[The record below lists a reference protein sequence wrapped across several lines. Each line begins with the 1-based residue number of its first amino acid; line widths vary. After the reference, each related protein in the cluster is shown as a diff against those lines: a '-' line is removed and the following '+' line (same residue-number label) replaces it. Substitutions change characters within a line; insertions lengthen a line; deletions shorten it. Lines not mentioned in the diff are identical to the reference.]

1 MTISI
6 IQTENNNNW
15 EWKHFCLNF
24 FIKIWLKKET
34 QQNIKVLKWY
44 NFVVLLCFSSTKVN
58 YKKSGNFTSY
68 NMKNFSRTEG
78 NFTYQAENYQNANT
92 LRKLQIKD
100 QNNIWKAIGYFAYKV
115 ITFFS
120 FKWIELLYYSQ

>member
-1 MTISI
+1 M
-6 IQTENNNNW
+6 
-15 EWKHFCLNF
+15 
-24 FIKIWLKKET
+24 
-34 QQNIKVLKWY
+34 
-44 NFVVLLCFSSTKVN
+44 LLCFSSTKVN
-58 YKKSGNFTSY
+58 YKKSGNFTSH

-115 ITFFS
+115 IIFFS